1 MNTAIKK
8 YKRDCA
14 VLLYDLDGTV
24 LYSYQAAKS
33 IPGASLIKLPYVY
46 FCCGQLDEGVHTL
59 EEKIT
64 YTAKWY
70 HGGAGI
76 IRTQGYGKEYTIAQL
91 IEYALKYS
99 DNVAYDMLV
108 HFFGTSGFNAMV
120 RNWGYSVTISENT
133 RFPNVTADFMRT
145 AMEKMAAAKSNGKCY
160 KIAWSA
166 LCSSTQ
172 SYVRPVIGGNEV
184 AVKYGSI
191 SERYHETCYIGG
203 EHPYILVIL
212 SGASGYSPDATFVKT
227 VAEYAKALAEES
239 RAQVTTTTTTTTT
252 TAAAVIKTTDAA
264 TDAVVCNLQR

>member
-59 EEKIT
+59 EEHIT
-64 YTAKWY
+64 YTAEWY

-120 RNWGYSVTISENT
+120 GNWGYSVTISENT

-172 SYVRPVIGGNEV
+172 SYVRPVIGGSEV

-212 SGASGYSPDATFVKT
+212 SGASGYSPDAAFVKT
-227 VAEYAKALAEES
+227 IAGYAKALAEES
-239 RAQVTTTTTTTTT
+239 RAQVTTTTTTT